1 MDNRIVLFKVVFC
14 GLDARIADSL
24 PMASDNNTSKC
35 KFDSKIGLYGWRIMC
50 QRIEGNLYVDFNS
63 SR

>member
-24 PMASDNNTSKC
+24 PMESDNNTSKC
-35 KFDSKIGLYGWRIMC
+35 KFDSKIGLYG
-50 QRIEGNLYVDFNS
+50 
-63 SR
+63 